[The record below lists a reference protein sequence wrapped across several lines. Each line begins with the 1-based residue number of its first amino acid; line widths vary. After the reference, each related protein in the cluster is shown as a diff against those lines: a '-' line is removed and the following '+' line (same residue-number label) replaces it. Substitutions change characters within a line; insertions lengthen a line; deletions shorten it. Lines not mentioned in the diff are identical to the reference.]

1 VTPASSTELPDK
13 EITMSEIP
21 VQARD
26 LHLADNLPQ
35 HLKAKVVRLPLE
47 IYNQV
52 LGVRTQQN
60 GPENPLAATHPGPV
74 QRAYEFT

>member
-1 VTPASSTELPDK
+1 
-13 EITMSEIP
+13 MSEIP

-60 GPENPLAATHPGPV
+60 AGPENPLTATNPGPV
-74 QRAYEFT
+74 QRAYEIHVAFMRRRRRRGVSG